1 MWQPKRATKRHTTA
15 CSSQNYYKALFNI
28 QLTERKFISGVL
40 ELQTVSTQSEWK
52 PFITSRPQWK
62 TGCELHAQTLYWL
75 NGMTKKRYDIGLVN
89 TTLLYSAQLFIR
101 GKNKVLCNGLFFVRI
116 SKLKS
121 LWLQNYV
128 AQIHPSHYVKQS
140 SPGIF
145 LASAAPWQM
154 TRWARFTVIARTPSF
169 FLFLFYWLDKLQQ
182 HERDAPA
189 STGKNKSVF

>member
-1 MWQPKRATKRHTTA
+1 MEVYFWCFGAPDRLHTVRVETIYHEQATVEDRVWTTH
-15 CSSQNYYKALFNI
+15 S
-28 QLTERKFISGVL
+28 
-40 ELQTVSTQSEWK
+40 
-52 PFITSRPQWK
+52 
-62 TGCELHAQTLYWL
+62 QTLYWL
-75 NGMTKKRYDIGLVN
+75 NGMTKKRYDIWLVN

-145 LASAAPWQM
+145 LASAVPWQM
-154 TRWARFTVIARTPSF
+154 TRWARFTIIAWTPSF
-169 FLFLFYWLDKLQQ
+169 FLFLFLLTRQASPTW
-182 HERDAPA
+182 ERC
-189 STGKNKSVF
+189 TCFHRKK

>member
-40 ELQTVSTQSEWK
+40 ELQTVRVETIYHEQATVEDRVWTTRS
-52 PFITSRPQWK
+52 
-62 TGCELHAQTLYWL
+62 QTLHWL

-101 GKNKVLCNGLFFVRI
+101 GKNKVLCDGLFFVRI